1 VPVVWSEC
9 AMQEKLWLEDLAVGQ
24 EYFSGV
30 HTLTVD
36 EIKTFAALYDPQPF
50 HLSEEAARCTM
61 FGGLA
66 ASGWHTA
73 AITMRL
79 SVQSFPLA
87 SGIIGSGGEL
97 RWPWPVRPGDTLQ
110 VKSEILEIISSR
122 SKPDRGM
129 VRVKLTTTNQ
139 NGEIVQMFSPR
150 LVVFKRPSS

>member
-1 VPVVWSEC
+1 
-9 AMQEKLWLEDLAVGQ
+9 MQEKLWLEDLAVGQ
-24 EYFSGV
+24 EFWSDT
-30 HTLTVD
+30 HTLTAD
-36 EIKTFAALYDPQPF
+36 EIKEFARRYDPQPF
-50 HLSEEAARCTM
+50 HLKEEAARQTM

-73 AITMRL
+73 AVTMKL

-110 VKSEILEIISSR
+110 VKSEILEIVPSQ

-139 NGEIVQMFSPR
+139 NGDVVQTFSPK
-150 LVVFKRPSS
+150 LVVFRRPAN

>member
-1 VPVVWSEC
+1 
-9 AMQEKLWLEDLAVGQ
+9 MQEKLWLEDLAVGQ
-24 EYFSGV
+24 EYFSGA
-30 HTLTVD
+30 HTLTAD

-50 HLSEEAARCTM
+50 HLSEEAARGTM

-79 SVQSFPLA
+79 SVQSFLLA

-110 VKSEILEIISSR
+110 VKSEILEIIPSR

-139 NGEIVQMFSPR
+139 NGDIVQMFSPR
-150 LVVFKRPSS
+150 LVVFRRPSS

>member
-1 VPVVWSEC
+1 
-9 AMQEKLWLEDLAVGQ
+9 MQEKLWLEDLAVGQ
-24 EYFSGV
+24 QYFSGM
-30 HTLTVD
+30 HTLTAE
-36 EIKTFAALYDPQPF
+36 EIKQFAAAYDPQPF
-50 HLSEEAARCTM
+50 HLDEAAAGKTM

-79 SVQSFPLA
+79 SVQSFLLA

-110 VKSEILEIISSR
+110 VKSEILEIIPSR

-139 NGEIVQMFSPR
+139 NGDIVQMFSPR
-150 LVVFKRPSS
+150 LVVFKRPADERKG

>member
-1 VPVVWSEC
+1 M
-9 AMQEKLWLEDLAVGQ
+9 MQEKLWLEDLAVGQ
-24 EYFSGV
+24 QYFSGM
-30 HTLTVD
+30 HTLTAE
-36 EIKTFAALYDPQPF
+36 EIKAFAAAYDPQPF
-50 HLSEEAARCTM
+50 HLDETAAGKTM

-79 SVQSFPLA
+79 SVQSFLLA

-110 VKSEILEIISSR
+110 VKSEILEIIPSR

-139 NGEIVQMFSPR
+139 NGEIVQTFSPR
-150 LVVFKRPSS
+150 LVVFRRPADERKG

>member
-1 VPVVWSEC
+1 
-9 AMQEKLWLEDLAVGQ
+9 MQNKLWLEDLAVGQ
-24 EYFSGV
+24 EYFSGA
-30 HTLTVD
+30 HTLTAD
-36 EIKTFAALYDPQPF
+36 EIKTFAAMYDPQPF
-50 HLSEEAARCTM
+50 HLNEEAARGTM

-66 ASGWHTA
+66 ARGWHTA
-73 AITMRL
+73 AITIRL

-110 VKSEILEIISSR
+110 VKSEILEIIASR

-139 NGEIVQMFSPR
+139 NGDIVQMFSPR
-150 LVVFKRPSS
+150 LVVFRRPSS

>member
-1 VPVVWSEC
+1 
-9 AMQEKLWLEDLAVGQ
+9 MQNKLWLEDLAVGQ
-24 EYFSGV
+24 EYFSGA
-30 HTLTVD
+30 HTLTAD
-36 EIKTFAALYDPQPF
+36 EIKTFAAMYDPQPF
-50 HLSEEAARCTM
+50 HLNEEAARGTM

-110 VKSEILEIISSR
+110 VKSEILEIIASR

>member
-1 VPVVWSEC
+1 
-9 AMQEKLWLEDLAVGQ
+9 MQQKLWLEDLSVGQ
-24 EYFSGV
+24 EFFSGS
-30 HTLTVD
+30 HKLTAD
-36 EIKTFAALYDPQPF
+36 EIKEFAGRYDPQPF
-50 HLSEEAARCTM
+50 HTDEAAARNTM

-73 AITMRL
+73 AVTMKL

-110 VKSEILEIISSR
+110 VTSEILEIIPSQ

-139 NGEIVQMFSPR
+139 NGEVVQTFSPK
-150 LVVFKRPSS
+150 LVVFRRPSS

>member
-1 VPVVWSEC
+1 
-9 AMQEKLWLEDLAVGQ
+9 MQEKLWLEDLAVGQ
-24 EYFSGV
+24 QYFSGV
-30 HTLTVD
+30 HTLTAE
-36 EIKTFAALYDPQPF
+36 EIKAFAAAYDPQPF
-50 HLSEEAARCTM
+50 HLDEAAAGKTM

-79 SVQSFPLA
+79 SVQSFLLA

-110 VKSEILEIISSR
+110 VKSEILEIIPSR
-122 SKPDRGM
+122 SKPDRGL

-139 NGEIVQMFSPR
+139 NGEIVQTFSPR
-150 LVVFKRPSS
+150 LVVFRRPSP

>member
-1 VPVVWSEC
+1 
-9 AMQEKLWLEDLAVGQ
+9 MQQKLWLEDLSVGQ
-24 EYFSGV
+24 EFLSGT
-30 HTLTVD
+30 HRLTAD
-36 EIKTFAALYDPQPF
+36 DISEFAAAYDPQPF
-50 HLSEEAARCTM
+50 HMDEAAARGTL

-79 SVQSFPLA
+79 SVKSFPLA

-97 RWPWPVRPGDTLQ
+97 SWTKPVRPGDTLQ
-110 VKSEILEIISSR
+110 VKSEILEIIPSQ

-139 NGEIVQMFSPR
+139 NGEVVQTFSPK
-150 LVVFKRPSS
+150 LVVFRRPSP

>member
-1 VPVVWSEC
+1 
-9 AMQEKLWLEDLAVGQ
+9 MQEKLWLEDLAIGQ
-24 EYFSGV
+24 QYFSGM
-30 HTLTVD
+30 HTLTAE
-36 EIKTFAALYDPQPF
+36 EIKAFAAAYDPQPF
-50 HLSEEAARCTM
+50 HLDETAAGKSM

-79 SVQSFPLA
+79 SVQSFLLA
-87 SGIIGSGGEL
+87 RGIIGSGGEL

-110 VKSEILEIISSR
+110 VKSEILEIIPSR

-139 NGEIVQMFSPR
+139 NGEIVQTFSPR
-150 LVVFKRPSS
+150 LVVFRRPADERKG